1 MSSKPLGNNSVYC
14 GNLKYVIPFPCD
26 ELIRSTGPTSLEM
39 YLIGADTQFQLVSR
53 FLPPNPSVLDIGCG
67 TGRIAHLLTTIH
79 GLRYIGFDVLPGSV
93 QWCKATFD
101 PLFGDRMRFVHF
113 DGYSKAYNAAGTV
126 KPKDYRF
133 PAENESID
141 LAFAFSV
148 FTHLLEEDARHYLS
162 ETQRCL
168 RQSGLALFS
177 IHNTPTPGSSF
188 SGDEHRIDI
197 APEYFVEMASIA
209 GLELAEDIGD
219 ICGQHTLLLRRKN

>member
-1 MSSKPLGNNSVYC
+1 MSDKPIGNHTVYC
-14 GNLKYVIPFPCD
+14 GNLKYVIPFPSD

-79 GLRYIGFDVLPGSV
+79 GIRYTGFDVLPRSI
-93 QWCKATFD
+93 QWCKNTIGA
-101 PLFGDRMRFVHF
+101 LFGDQMRFEHY

-126 KPKDYRF
+126 KPSEYRF

-148 FTHLLEEDARHYLS
+148 FTHLLEEDACHYLA
-162 ETQRCL
+162 ETHRCL
-168 RQSGLALFS
+168 RPSGLALFS
-177 IHNTPTPGSSF
+177 IHNNPAPGSKF

-197 APEYFVEMASIA
+197 ATEYFVEMAANA
-209 GLELAEDIGD
+209 GLELVEDIGD
-219 ICGQHTLLLRRKN
+219 ICGQDTLLLRPKP